1 MASYNRGIN
10 GIANDMANQYQSSFY
25 DLWEN
30 NETSRYIFR
39 IIAAKE
45 VLKNPSR
52 YFDVSKW

>member
-45 VLKNPSR
+45 VLK
-52 YFDVSKW
+52 KEKK